1 MAKPS
6 RKKTK
11 PKKTKPAKARRPKM
25 PPIAEE
31 MKQWSAM
38 LGQEL
43 STWPNVTS
51 RPMFGLLGYYRRDK
65 IFAGLPVTRGLK
77 SSKSIIFKIQPM
89 PPELSLRAKDDPHVD
104 TEGGIPG
111 AKWLS
116 FEISSGEDLRDALWW
131 LNQAY
136 ERAK

>member
-1 MAKPS
+1 MAELA
-6 RKKTK
+6 RKK
-11 PKKTKPAKARRPKM
+11 PKKVKARRSKM
-25 PPIAEE
+25 PPIAEK

-43 STWPNVTS
+43 STWPQVKS
-51 RPMFGLLGYYRRDK
+51 RPMFGLLAFYRRAK

-77 SSKSIIFKIQPM
+77 ASNSIIFKIQPI
-89 PPELSLRAKDDPHVD
+89 PPDLLRRATDDPHVD

-111 AKWLS
+111 AKWFS
-116 FEISSGEDLRDALWW
+116 FELSSAEDLRDALWW
-131 LNQAY
+131 LSQAY

>member
-1 MAKPS
+1 MK

-11 PKKTKPAKARRPKM
+11 PNRPKL
-25 PPIAEE
+25 PHIAEE

-43 STWPNVTS
+43 STWPQVKS
-51 RPMFGLLGYYRRDK
+51 RPMFGLLAFYRRAK

-77 SSKSIIFKIQPM
+77 TPSSIIFKIEPM
-89 PPELSLRAKDDPHVD
+89 PPDLLRRARQDPRIDTQSEL
-104 TEGGIPG
+104 PG
-111 AKWLS
+111 TRWYS
-116 FEISSGEDLRDALWW
+116 FEVALAEDLRDALWW

>member
-1 MAKPS
+1 MGKPAS
-6 RKKTK
+6 K
-11 PKKTKPAKARRPKM
+11 KPAKAKPRRPKM

-43 STWPNVTS
+43 STWPHVKA
-51 RPMFGLLGYYRRDK
+51 RPMFGLQAFYRRAK
-65 IFAGLPVTRGLK
+65 IFAGLPVTRGFK
-77 SSKSIIFKIQPM
+77 TSNSIIFKIQPM
-89 PPELSLRAKDDPHVD
+89 PPDLLHRAKDDPRVD
-104 TEGGIPG
+104 AESEVPG
-111 AKWLS
+111 AKWFS
-116 FEISSGEDLRDALWW
+116 FELSATDDLRDALWW

>member
-1 MAKPS
+1 MA
-6 RKKTK
+6 RKK
-11 PKKTKPAKARRPKM
+11 PKKARPRRPKL

-43 STWPNVTS
+43 STWPHVKS
-51 RPMFGLLGYYRRDK
+51 RPMFGLQVFYRRGR
-65 IFAGLPVTRGLK
+65 IFAGLPVTRGLR
-77 SSKSIIFKIQPM
+77 SSNSIILKIQPM
-89 PPELSLRAKDDPHVD
+89 PPELLRRAKDDPHVD

-116 FEISSGEDLRDALWW
+116 FELSSAEDLRDALWW